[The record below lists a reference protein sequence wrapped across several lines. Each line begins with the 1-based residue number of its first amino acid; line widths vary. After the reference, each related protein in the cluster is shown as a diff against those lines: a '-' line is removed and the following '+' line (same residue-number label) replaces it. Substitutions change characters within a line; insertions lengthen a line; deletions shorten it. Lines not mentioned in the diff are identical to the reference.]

1 MITFRKR
8 SVCGSLTTS
17 SPGLFPHPPIFW
29 GKSPRDEVGSL
40 TRGLMADC
48 TKQFCL
54 HYPEKTHTSVDT
66 GACRSARTSNPSV
79 FQNYRQDYKT
89 AFNCKTSYDEN
100 QTSKYEMYTAGYENP
115 KPLCGTKGTYIPACW
130 NQLRCRQLWG
140 RGMQELMTV
149 KCLQAK
155 ITKLANKNS
164 NECWPRL
171 IQVCNL
177 QLNISQN
184 YPLFLLADLVVWSVA
199 AK

>member
-1 MITFRKR
+1 MTARFPFFEGKALETRLGPLQEVWWQTVQ
-8 SVCGSLTTS
+8 SNFAFTTQ
-17 SPGLFPHPPIFW
+17 
-29 GKSPRDEVGSL
+29 K
-40 TRGLMADC
+40 
-48 TKQFCL
+48 
-54 HYPEKTHTSVDT
+54 KTHTSVDT

-115 KPLCGTKGTYIPACW
+115 KPLCGTKGTYIPTCW

-171 IQVCNL
+171 IQICNL